1 MLRFQRPKPPPGFAR
16 EVEQAACATRK
27 AIAAGERPELPELWS
42 KHKRAFS
49 AAQHGK
55 CGYCET
61 FALNHPSAVD
71 HFAPKR
77 SVHILVSDGVELD
90 ELANVRARETREISG
105 TGYYWIA
112 YDWNNWLLA
121 CERCNT
127 RWKGSLFPVHEDP
140 HPCPPHPR
148 RRYTAL
154 LLNPYGPAD
163 PLDHLDF
170 NSLGQIFPL
179 SGSARGEATIR
190 TCGLDRESLRRARA
204 GIAADAIRHVSRLEK
219 ALAEDHHVVAHHAA
233 TDLLQLGSGDRPHAG
248 MVRSLV
254 RSRLK
259 LSYRE
264 LDALIK
270 EIAAL
275 ELPAGKKTMLSR

>member
-16 EVEQAACATRK
+16 EIGPALRATRK
-27 AIAAGERPELPELWS
+27 AIAAGERPELPELWG
-42 KHKRAFS
+42 KHKAAFS

-55 CGYCET
+55 CGYCEM

-71 HFAPKR
+71 HFAPKGA
-77 SVHILVSDGVELD
+77 VHVLVSDGIELED
-90 ELANVRARETREISG
+90 LSNVRDRETREISG

-127 RWKGSLFPVHEDP
+127 RWKGSLFPVREDP

-163 PLDHLDF
+163 PVDHLDF
-170 NSLGQIFPL
+170 NSLGQIFPRT
-179 SGSARGEATIR
+179 GSAVGDATIR
-190 TCGLDRESLRRARA
+190 TCGLERESLRRA
-204 GIAADAIRHVSRLEK
+204 
-219 ALAEDHHVVAHHAA
+219 
-233 TDLLQLGSGDRPHAG
+233 
-248 MVRSLV
+248 
-254 RSRLK
+254 
-259 LSYRE
+259 
-264 LDALIK
+264 
-270 EIAAL
+270 
-275 ELPAGKKTMLSR
+275 